1 MISQEQ
7 IAELNKLISEI
18 AAIYSEKV
26 KSIVEQS
33 ENRENP
39 VFNLDDLFELKK
51 IRRQLHLLFK
61 IRDNC
66 QQVLYDLELL
76 RNSFCLLD

>member
-1 MISQEQ
+1 MINQEQ

-18 AAIYSEKV
+18 AAIYREKV
-26 KSIVEQS
+26 KAIVEQS
-33 ENRENP
+33 ENTENP
-39 VFNLDDLFELKK
+39 IFSLDDLFELKK
-51 IRRQLHLLFK
+51 IKSQLHLLFK

-76 RNSFCLLD
+76 KDSFSLLN